1 MKHTTESRDLHA
13 SLTKSR
19 PGAMLSRFIANT
31 LTLNSN
37 SSRVPVQ
44 TRVMETA
51 RTLCTI
57 LESAAGHASI
67 GLVTESGNLPNFIV
81 VADLFGDKVAAWS
94 EKQALIR
101 EMCACNYGSA
111 DAAFG
116 MGSAMRVDVD
126 SMVEMVDCLP
136 REDAGKTSPSLV
148 LVLSAPWGLG
158 LGDRFW
164 RLFSVRKG
172 ADGRIIDSEFFL
184 TSLNPPP
191 ARQGRTVFGD
201 DQMRAT
207 QRQIDA
213 FKRETRAM
221 CIDSVPET
229 IHSPT
234 TVMEDKNAVAPPQD
248 DTVSKQKYDVAMSL
262 LRDLRAQLSSTKEQ
276 LEASHRD
283 RDVQVAEMSESR
295 VKDVQEMLHRDIAHL
310 YAQID
315 VHRTHCQEAINLQQQ
330 TKVYMHAMEGE
341 LTEFDEEI
349 KRFESNVVFMNDRI
363 TELNGRLLVSEDAHE
378 TQKRTSSS
386 KSRKNT
392 ELEKQVRILQ
402 SRLDAQI
409 ESTNAE
415 KLKAEEA
422 LLNLQNRLDESKRTS
437 ATTLSSVYDARD
449 AETRRMQE
457 TEKSLRTRIEKSD
470 LNLAQHMSK
479 RSLLLSQYVVRQFVE
494 AGSRRK
500 ARRSIAL
507 AQAEHAFMWL
517 LRLVRKNIQCRK
529 DNAKEQPAALA
540 TNDVVTQTEEAK
552 PNTEFVQFPADAVA
566 SAKSC
571 ISVLERFVNRA
582 QTSGSAT
589 NNHAAVA
596 RAPPPPPP
604 PQEWQPPQSESR
616 PPAEMQTHGHF
627 YAYPF
632 HNGNFG
638 QPNMFYGNSNN
649 FGFEHITQDHPTFPT
664 ATAQY
669 RRTHKRR

>member
-1 MKHTTESRDLHA
+1 
-13 SLTKSR
+13 
-19 PGAMLSRFIANT
+19 
-31 LTLNSN
+31 
-37 SSRVPVQ
+37 
-44 TRVMETA
+44 META

-67 GLVTESGNLPNFIV
+67 GLVTENGNLPNFIV

-116 MGSAMRVDVD
+116 MGSAMRADVD

-172 ADGRIIDSEFFL
+172 VDGRIIDSEFFL

-201 DQMRAT
+201 DQVRAT
-207 QRQIDA
+207 QKQIDA

-221 CIDSVPET
+221 CIDSIPET

-234 TVMEDKNAVAPPQD
+234 TVMDDKNSVAPPQD

-283 RDVQVAEMSESR
+283 RDVQVAEMSELK
-295 VKDVQEMLHRDIAHL
+295 VQNVQEMLHRDIAYL

-315 VHRTHCQEAINLQQQ
+315 IHRTHCQEAVNIQQQ
-330 TKVYMHAMEGE
+330 TKVYMHVMEGE

-349 KRFESNVVFMNDRI
+349 KRFESDVVAMNNRI

-378 TQKRTSSS
+378 THKRTSSS

-402 SRLDAQI
+402 SKLEAQI
-409 ESTNAE
+409 ESTTAE

-422 LLNLQNRLDESKRTS
+422 RLNLQNRLDESKRTS
-437 ATTLSSVYDARD
+437 AATLSSVYDARD
-449 AETRRMQE
+449 AETKRMLE

-470 LNLAQHMSK
+470 LNLAEHMSK
-479 RSLLLSQYVVRQFVE
+479 RSLLLSQYVANQFVE
-494 AGSRRK
+494 AGNRRK
-500 ARRSIAL
+500 ARRSAAL
-507 AQAEHAFMWL
+507 VQAEHAFVWL

-529 DNAKEQPAALA
+529 DNTKEQPVVLA
-540 TNDVVTQTEEAK
+540 TNDAMTQIEEAT
-552 PNTEFVQFPADAVA
+552 PNAEFVQFPADAVA

-571 ISVLERFVNRA
+571 ISVLERFVDRA
-582 QTSGSAT
+582 QSSGSET
-589 NNHAAVA
+589 RNHAAVA
-596 RAPPPPPP
+596 RAPPPPPPP
-604 PQEWQPPQSESR
+604 PQEWQPPQSESG
-616 PPAEMQTHGHF
+616 PLTEMQTHGHF

-632 HNGNFG
+632 NHGNFV
-638 QPNMFYGNSNN
+638 QPNMFYGNANN
-649 FGFEHITQDHPTFPT
+649 FGFEHTTQNQAAFPT
-664 ATAQY
+664 TTHY
-669 RRTHKRR
+669 RRNPKRR